1 MPAVDLIKVVLRACD
16 PSLNRFRSW
25 SVEAG
30 IDLFGNWTARVAFG
44 RIGSRGRVMSREF
57 ASEEDVHAFV
67 RKGLRRRRSAIR
79 RSGVAYRV
87 VEASPDVLSFIAGV
101 GLEWGAGDRRPMIE
115 GESSAAAPCSPGASV
130 AVGALPFWRVPRPS

>member
-1 MPAVDLIKVVLRACD
+1 MPAVDSIKVVLRACD

-30 IDLFGNWTARVAFG
+30 LDLFGNWTARVAFG
-44 RIGSRGRVMSREF
+44 RIGSRGRVISREF

-79 RSGVAYRV
+79 RAGVAYRV
-87 VEASPDVLSFIAGV
+87 VEASPDVPPVITGV
-101 GLEWGAGDRRPMIE
+101 GLEWAAGNRLPMIE
-115 GESSAAAPCSPGASV
+115 GESSAAASHGPRASV
-130 AVGALPFWRVPRPS
+130 G